1 MDINI
6 KEIQANLEADEKR
19 TAEMMYDVRTKL
31 EALYK
36 DAFKSETLADMY
48 DTKEYKKL
56 HTSLNRLSNEMEL
69 IQSRLHALR
78 TL

>member
-1 MDINI
+1 MAMNT

-19 TAEMMYDVRTKL
+19 TAEMMHDVRTKL

-36 DAFKSETLADMY
+36 DAFKTDTLADMY
-48 DTKEYKKL
+48 DTKTYKNL
-56 HTSLNRLSNEMEL
+56 HSSLNRLSNEMEV
-69 IQSRLHALR
+69 IQSRLHILR